1 MEINFLGSLREE
13 AHSLDLL
20 AEVCHFPVCYCCPMD
35 LDGGEGG
42 GDGTDVRSHKQLPQ
56 IMYLHPAWPR
66 TGCQD
71 LQTLVQLVHFM

>member
-1 MEINFLGSLREE
+1 MGAGR
-13 AHSLDLL
+13 
-20 AEVCHFPVCYCCPMD
+20 
-35 LDGGEGG
+35 GG

-56 IMYLHPAWPR
+56 IMYLHLAWPR